1 MAKKAATIL
10 VVAFFKLAGGQSFE
24 LQVSQ
29 SLQNGHADLKWTR
42 GAAFTAKAE
51 GLWEPQGGI
60 TAEDVRPLQSS
71 VEQFTATA
79 QILQSVLRDIPLCKE
94 SWACWVVRGSPD
106 CFLISCRR
114 CS

>member
-29 SLQNGHADLKWTR
+29 SLQNGHADLTRTR

-51 GLWEPQGGI
+51 GLWEPQGSV
-60 TAEDVRPLQSS
+60 TAEDVRHMQSR

-94 SWACWVVRGSPD
+94 SWAWWVVRGSPD